1 MHIRIEWGDFVE
13 CRRNVCVSF
22 EHQNRFSVVP
32 VGITAFWEFV
42 CPTFHVACVWGADE
56 DLEAKFSTSLVKQIS
71 SCYQ

>member
-1 MHIRIEWGDFVE
+1 
-13 CRRNVCVSF
+13 
-22 EHQNRFSVVP
+22 VVP